1 MPPTTF
7 AALNRHAYSL
17 ACLAASAS
25 PIRPPAC
32 LAAPAPPVAR
42 PPASPL
48 PHRPSPSDPAAST
61 QRLPEA
67 APSRTIQ
74 ATGSNTLYALN
85 ARLSCR
91 ERPCDLVCDHVAAR
105 SAGPRGIPRPASVR
119 SAWVVLVLTV
129 AKVSAGGGAAYA
141 SYLEGRAQPPE
152 QGDYYL
158 KDGERVEAPGR
169 WALGPGGAAALGVD
183 PGRPVEGDA
192 FHAVMA
198 VRHPVTGEQLR
209 RVGANG
215 EAVVAIDATFSA
227 PKSLSAAWA
236 LGSPE
241 VRTALE
247 AAQERAVDRAL
258 EHAVEFVPMVRRRV
272 DQETVVRE
280 LPREVLASS
289 WQHTTARAVAG
300 QVPDPQLH
308 SHVLIHGA
316 LRSDGR
322 VVAVESR
329 AWLVHQREIGA
340 AYRSELARELR
351 ELGFEVEH
359 ATGRGGRYFE
369 LVGVP
374 VGLRERWSSRHHQ
387 VAGAIEQRL
396 TEKKAALEAVIEQG
410 GPEAAD
416 AAVRLDGLE
425 RSGRLMPAEERRF
438 AISSRAAKGTLEM
451 AGDLDRAWWET
462 AVEYGFDA
470 RSVEQLC
477 NRGREVQPA
486 WRDLDSEILSRLT
499 EFDATFAPREARA
512 VALESAADLG
522 PQAGLAA
529 LARLHERGLV
539 LDLGDGRQTTV
550 EHRALERATLR
561 SADELATVRGTAV
574 DDAIV
579 AHEVELLAAGV
590 AERGGS
596 LAGEQ
601 ERAVTLACSDRRLV
615 VVVGQAG
622 TGKSTALQGVA
633 RAHLQAGRTVLVI
646 STGAQAAERLASELR
661 EAGVEGRG
669 FSTAALRVN
678 VERGAVVLDAGVT
691 VIHDEAALASTR
703 EQAWLFKAVSES
715 GARLVAIGDPRQ
727 SQAVG
732 AGGLWDEI
740 EQNAKAQD
748 AFVELSRIVRA
759 QDPADRRDQALWR
772 AGQHEHALA
781 NYAERGFVVIE
792 TEQRRV
798 EDLAL
803 DAAQADRRG
812 GRDTLVLAETSNE
825 QLDALNARAQA
836 IRLQDGE
843 LGTASVS
850 LSGRPYGLRAGDEVV
865 VRAPVQHPE
874 IGSIRNGLS
883 GEVVGVD
890 TTRELATLR
899 LSDGREGSFDRD
911 LLDGGQVRLA
921 YVAHPFPA
929 QGRTTDTTHVIAGPL
944 STAEGSYVALT
955 RAREHTHV
963 YASSDQ
969 LELPASRDHAI
980 AALAERLGRSE
991 PDLPSIRVPLAH
1003 ERHVEREHEQLTL
1016 LLDSDRGVEDPSI
1029 QHLRAERDRLQAL
1042 VGTCPRDTVERVQL
1056 LERDV
1061 ERFRQAAA
1069 TCASESERLRGE
1081 LDALG
1086 PFARR
1091 GQRGRDLVSQIASS
1105 ERRAEGTREAE
1116 RTALAKL
1123 AEIQAGPDSPV
1134 RWEAEHP
1141 HVREQLRDA
1150 EQDFNAAVEREA
1162 ARAIA
1167 NPGEH
1172 LTRVLGKRPTHDQP
1186 VEREAWTEAA
1196 RAVEAYRIS
1205 YQIDPAEPSALG
1217 PEPDRSDS
1225 AWRQHIDWTRA
1236 GQHVLDARE
1245 QLDIERPGHGPTD
1258 ERMARVPGLMT
1269 EQDREQVL
1277 DRGRGRER

>member
-1 MPPTTF
+1 
-7 AALNRHAYSL
+7 
-17 ACLAASAS
+17 
-25 PIRPPAC
+25 
-32 LAAPAPPVAR
+32 
-42 PPASPL
+42 
-48 PHRPSPSDPAAST
+48 
-61 QRLPEA
+61 
-67 APSRTIQ
+67 
-74 ATGSNTLYALN
+74 
-85 ARLSCR
+85 
-91 ERPCDLVCDHVAAR
+91 
-105 SAGPRGIPRPASVR
+105 
-119 SAWVVLVLTV
+119 VLTV
-129 AKVSAGGGAAYA
+129 AKVSAGGGGAYGA
-141 SYLEGRAQPPE
+141 YLEGRAQAPE

-169 WALGPGGAAALGVD
+169 WVLGPGGAAALGVD
-183 PGRPVEGDA
+183 AGRPVEGDA
-192 FHAVMA
+192 FRAVMA

-227 PKSLSAAWA
+227 PKSVSAVWA
-236 LGSPE
+236 LGSPL
-241 VRTALE
+241 VRVALE

-258 EHAVEFVPMVRRRV
+258 QHAVEFVPMVRRRV

-300 QVPDPQLH
+300 RVPDPQLH

-340 AYRSELARELR
+340 AYRSELAQQLR

-396 TEKKAALEAVIEQG
+396 AEKKAALEAVIEQG
-410 GPEAAD
+410 GPEAAG

-438 AISSRAAKGTLEM
+438 AISSRAAKGTLET

-462 AVEYGFDA
+462 AVQYGFDA
-470 RSVEQLC
+470 RSVEELRD
-477 NRGREVQPA
+477 RGRDREPA

-512 VALESAADLG
+512 VALESAADIG

-529 LARLHERGLV
+529 LGRLHERGQV
-539 LDLGDGRQTTV
+539 LDLADGRQTTL
-550 EHRALERATLR
+550 EHRGLERATLR
-561 SADELATVRGTAV
+561 SAGQLATVRGEGV
-574 DDAIV
+574 DNALV
-579 AHEVELLAAGV
+579 SAEVELLAAGV

-601 ERAVTLACSDRRLV
+601 ERAVRVACSDRRLV

-633 RAHLQAGRTVLVI
+633 RAQQAAGRTVLVT

-661 EAGVEGRG
+661 EVGVEGRG
-669 FSTAALRVN
+669 YSTAALRVN
-678 VERGAVVLDAGVT
+678 VERGAVVLDRGVT

-703 EQAWLFKAVSES
+703 EQAWLFRTVNES

-732 AGGLWDEI
+732 AGGLWSEI
-740 EQNAKAQD
+740 EQTAREQG

-772 AGQHEHALA
+772 AGQHDHALT

-792 TEQRRV
+792 ALQRHL
-798 EDLAL
+798 EDRAL
-803 DAAQADRRG
+803 DAAQLDRRG
-812 GRDTLVLAETSNE
+812 GRDTLVIAETSNE

-843 LGTASVS
+843 LGTAGVW
-850 LSGRPYGLRAGDEVV
+850 LTGRPYGLRAGDEVV
-865 VRAPVQHPE
+865 VRAPVQHPDL
-874 IGSIRNGLS
+874 GSIRNGVS
-883 GEVVGVD
+883 GQVIAVD
-890 TTRELATLR
+890 AELGTATLR
-899 LSDGREGSFDRD
+899 LSDGRAASFNRD
-911 LLDGGQVRLA
+911 LLDAGQVRLA
-921 YVAHPFPA
+921 YVSHPFPA

-955 RAREHTHV
+955 RARERTHL

-969 LELPASRDHAI
+969 LELPASREQAI
-980 AALAERLGRSE
+980 ASLAQRLGRSE

-1003 ERHVEREHEQLTL
+1003 EQHVEREHTQLTL
-1016 LLDSDRGVEDPSI
+1016 PTNTEGERGSVER
-1029 QHLRAERDRLQAL
+1029 LRAERDRLRAI
-1042 VGTCPRDTVERVQL
+1042 VSSYPRDAVEQVDL

-1061 ERFRQAAA
+1061 ERFRAHGECWSRDA
-1069 TCASESERLRGE
+1069 ERSRGE
-1081 LDALG
+1081 LAALG
-1086 PFARR
+1086 PLARR
-1091 GQRGRDLVSQIASS
+1091 GQQATELRLDIGRS
-1105 ERRAEGTREAE
+1105 ERNAEDAREAE
-1116 RTALAKL
+1116 RNTAAKL
-1123 AEIQAGPDSPV
+1123 AEIEDGPDSPL

-1141 HVREQLRDA
+1141 NAREQLREGDQA
-1150 EQDFNAAVEREA
+1150 FKDTVGREA
-1162 ARAIA
+1162 DRTIQQ
-1167 NPGEH
+1167 PGEH
-1172 LTRVLGKRPTHDQP
+1172 LARVLGERPGEDRP
-1186 VEREAWTEAA
+1186 VERDTWDQAA
-1196 RAVEAYRIS
+1196 RAVEAYRIT
-1205 YQIDPAEPSALG
+1205 YEIDPAEPSALG
-1217 PEPDRSDS
+1217 SKPDPGDTS
-1225 AWRQHIDWTRA
+1225 WTQAREWKEA
-1236 GQHVLDARE
+1236 AEHVLDARDR
-1245 QLDIERPGHGPTD
+1245 LDIAEQGLGPLEERT
-1258 ERMARVPGLMT
+1258 ARIEGLIP
-1269 EQDREQVL
+1269 EQDRQRAI
-1277 DRGRGRER
+1277 DRGLGWEI

>member
-1 MPPTTF
+1 
-7 AALNRHAYSL
+7 
-17 ACLAASAS
+17 
-25 PIRPPAC
+25 
-32 LAAPAPPVAR
+32 
-42 PPASPL
+42 
-48 PHRPSPSDPAAST
+48 
-61 QRLPEA
+61 
-67 APSRTIQ
+67 
-74 ATGSNTLYALN
+74 
-85 ARLSCR
+85 
-91 ERPCDLVCDHVAAR
+91 
-105 SAGPRGIPRPASVR
+105 
-119 SAWVVLVLTV
+119 VLTV

-141 SYLEGRAQPPE
+141 SYLEGRAQAPE

-169 WALGPGGAAALGVD
+169 WVLGPGGAGALGVD
-183 PGRPVEGDA
+183 PGRPVGGDA
-192 FHAVMA
+192 FRAVMA
-198 VRHPVTGEQLR
+198 VRHPVSGEQLR

-227 PKSLSAAWA
+227 PKSVSAVWA

-241 VRTALE
+241 VRVALE

-316 LRSDGR
+316 LRSDGK

-329 AWLVHQREIGA
+329 AWLVHQREIGG
-340 AYRSELARELR
+340 AYRSELAHELR

-359 ATGRGGRYFE
+359 GSGRGGRYFE

-374 VGLRERWSSRHHQ
+374 DGLRERWSSRHHQ

-396 TEKKAALEAVIEQG
+396 AEKRAALVAVIEQG

-438 AISSRAAKGTLEM
+438 AISSRAAKGTLET

-462 AVEYGFDA
+462 AVEYDFDA
-470 RSVEQLC
+470 RSVEELRD
-477 NRGREVQPA
+477 RGRGVEPM
-486 WRDLDSEILSRLT
+486 WRDLDTEILSRLT

-522 PQAGLAA
+522 PQAALAA
-529 LARLHERGLV
+529 LARLHERGQV
-539 LDLGDGRQTTV
+539 LDLADGRQTTSA
-550 EHRALERATLR
+550 HRALERATLR
-561 SADELATVRGTAV
+561 SASELATVRGDAV
-574 DDAIV
+574 DDV
-579 AHEVELLAAGV
+579 LVSVEVELLAAGV

-601 ERAVTLACSDRRLV
+601 ERAVRVACSDRRLV

-633 RAHLQAGRTVLVI
+633 RAHQQAGRSVLVT

-669 FSTAALRVN
+669 YSTTALRVN
-678 VERGAVVLDAGVT
+678 VERGRVALDAGVT

-732 AGGLWDEI
+732 AGGLWNEI
-740 EQNAKAQD
+740 EQAAREQD

-772 AGQHEHALA
+772 AGQYDHALTD
-781 NYAERGFVVIE
+781 YAERGFVLIE
-792 TEQRRV
+792 ADQRRV

-803 DAAQADRRG
+803 DAAQVDRRA
-812 GRDTLVLAETSNE
+812 GRDTLVIAETSNE

-843 LGTASVS
+843 IGADSVP
-850 LSGRPYGLRAGDEVV
+850 LTGRPYGLRAGDEVV
-865 VRAPVQHPE
+865 VRAPVPHPDL
-874 IGSIRNGLS
+874 GSIRNGVS
-883 GEVVGVD
+883 GQVIAVD
-890 TTRELATLR
+890 PELGAATLR
-899 LSDGREGSFDRD
+899 LADGREGSFDRG
-911 LLDGGQVRLA
+911 LLNGGQVRLA
-921 YVAHPFPA
+921 YVSHPFPA

-955 RAREHTHV
+955 RARGHTHL

-969 LELPASRDHAI
+969 LELPPSRDHAI
-980 AALAERLGRSE
+980 PVLAQRLGRSE

-1003 ERHVEREHEQLTL
+1003 EQHVEREHTQLTL
-1016 LLDSDRGVEDPSI
+1016 PLDTDRDDRGPSI
-1029 QHLRAERDRLQAL
+1029 EQLRAERDRHQGI
-1042 VGTCPRDTVERVQL
+1042 VDTYPRDTVERVQL

-1061 ERFRQAAA
+1061 ERFHQAAA
-1069 TCASESERLRGE
+1069 TWGSEAERLRGE

-1086 PFARR
+1086 PFAGR
-1091 GQRGRDLVSQIASS
+1091 GQRGSDLGMQIVTS
-1105 ERRAEGTREAE
+1105 ERKAENAREAE
-1116 RTALAKL
+1116 RAALAKL
-1123 AEIQAGPDSPV
+1123 AEIQDGRDSPA

-1141 HVREQLRDA
+1141 HVRDQLREA
-1150 EQDFNAAVEREA
+1150 ESTFNAAVEREA
-1162 ARAIA
+1162 DRAIA
-1167 NPGEH
+1167 NPGAH
-1172 LTRVLGKRPTHDQP
+1172 LTRVLGERPTHDQP
-1186 VEREAWTEAA
+1186 VEREAWEQAA
-1196 RAVEAYRIS
+1196 RAVEAYRIT
-1205 YQIDPAEPSALG
+1205 YQIEPAEPSALG
-1217 PEPDRSDS
+1217 PEPDRRDS
-1225 AWRQHIDWTRA
+1225 PWRQHIDWAHA
-1236 GQHVLDARE
+1236 GEHVLDARD
-1245 QLDIERPGHGPTD
+1245 QLDIDRSRHGPT
-1258 ERMARVPGLMT
+1258 EQRMARIPGLMP
-1269 EQDREQVL
+1269 ERDREQML
-1277 DRGRGRER
+1277 DRGHGWER

>member
-1 MPPTTF
+1 M
-7 AALNRHAYSL
+7 
-17 ACLAASAS
+17 
-25 PIRPPAC
+25 
-32 LAAPAPPVAR
+32 
-42 PPASPL
+42 
-48 PHRPSPSDPAAST
+48 
-61 QRLPEA
+61 
-67 APSRTIQ
+67 
-74 ATGSNTLYALN
+74 
-85 ARLSCR
+85 
-91 ERPCDLVCDHVAAR
+91 
-105 SAGPRGIPRPASVR
+105 
-119 SAWVVLVLTV
+119 LTV

-141 SYLEGRAQPPE
+141 SYLEGRAQAPE

-169 WALGPGGAAALGVD
+169 WVLGPGGAGALGVD
-183 PGRPVEGDA
+183 PGRPVGGDA
-192 FHAVMA
+192 FRAVMA
-198 VRHPVTGEQLR
+198 VRHPVSGEQLR

-227 PKSLSAAWA
+227 PKSVSAVWA

-241 VRTALE
+241 VRVALE

-316 LRSDGR
+316 LRSDGK

-329 AWLVHQREIGA
+329 AWLVHQREIGG
-340 AYRSELARELR
+340 AYRSELAHELR

-359 ATGRGGRYFE
+359 GSGRGGRYFE

-374 VGLRERWSSRHHQ
+374 DGLRERWSSRHHQ

-396 TEKKAALEAVIEQG
+396 AEKRAALVAVIEQG

-438 AISSRAAKGTLEM
+438 AISSRAAKGTLET

-462 AVEYGFDA
+462 AVEYDFDA
-470 RSVEQLC
+470 RSVEELRD
-477 NRGREVQPA
+477 RGRGVEPM
-486 WRDLDSEILSRLT
+486 WRDLDTEILSRLT

-522 PQAGLAA
+522 PQAALAA
-529 LARLHERGLV
+529 LARLHERGQV
-539 LDLGDGRQTTV
+539 LDLADGRQTTSA
-550 EHRALERATLR
+550 HRALERATLR
-561 SADELATVRGTAV
+561 SASELATVRGDAV
-574 DDAIV
+574 DDV
-579 AHEVELLAAGV
+579 LVSVEVELLAAGV

-601 ERAVTLACSDRRLV
+601 ERAVRVACSDRRLV

-633 RAHLQAGRTVLVI
+633 RAHQQAGRSVLVT

-669 FSTAALRVN
+669 YSTTALRVN
-678 VERGAVVLDAGVT
+678 VERGRVALDAGVT

-732 AGGLWDEI
+732 AGGLWNEI
-740 EQNAKAQD
+740 EQAAREQD

-772 AGQHEHALA
+772 AGQYDHALTD
-781 NYAERGFVVIE
+781 YAERGFVLIE
-792 TEQRRV
+792 ADQRRV

-803 DAAQADRRG
+803 DAAQVDRRA
-812 GRDTLVLAETSNE
+812 GRDTLVIAETSNE

-843 LGTASVS
+843 IGADSVP
-850 LSGRPYGLRAGDEVV
+850 LTGRPYGLRAGDEVV
-865 VRAPVQHPE
+865 VRAPVPHPDL
-874 IGSIRNGLS
+874 GSIRNGVS
-883 GEVVGVD
+883 GQVIAVD
-890 TTRELATLR
+890 PELGAATLR
-899 LSDGREGSFDRD
+899 LADGREGSFDRG
-911 LLDGGQVRLA
+911 LLNGGQVRLA
-921 YVAHPFPA
+921 YVSHPFPA

-955 RAREHTHV
+955 RARGHTHL

-969 LELPASRDHAI
+969 LELPPSRDHAI
-980 AALAERLGRSE
+980 PVLAQRLGRSE

-1003 ERHVEREHEQLTL
+1003 EQHVEREHTQLTL
-1016 LLDSDRGVEDPSI
+1016 PLDTDRDDRGPSI
-1029 QHLRAERDRLQAL
+1029 EQLRAERDRHQGI
-1042 VGTCPRDTVERVQL
+1042 VDTYPRDTVERVQL

-1061 ERFRQAAA
+1061 ERFHQAAA
-1069 TCASESERLRGE
+1069 TWGSEAERLRGE

-1086 PFARR
+1086 PFAGR
-1091 GQRGRDLVSQIASS
+1091 GQRGSDLGMQIVTS
-1105 ERRAEGTREAE
+1105 ERKAENAREAE
-1116 RTALAKL
+1116 RAALAKL
-1123 AEIQAGPDSPV
+1123 AEIQDGRDSPA

-1141 HVREQLRDA
+1141 HVRDQLREA
-1150 EQDFNAAVEREA
+1150 ESTFNAAVEREA
-1162 ARAIA
+1162 DRAIA
-1167 NPGEH
+1167 NPGAH
-1172 LTRVLGKRPTHDQP
+1172 LTRVLGERPTHDQP
-1186 VEREAWTEAA
+1186 VEREAWEQAA
-1196 RAVEAYRIS
+1196 RAVEAYRIT
-1205 YQIDPAEPSALG
+1205 YQIEPAEPSALG
-1217 PEPDRSDS
+1217 PEPDRRDS
-1225 AWRQHIDWTRA
+1225 PWRQHIDWAHA
-1236 GQHVLDARE
+1236 GEHVLDARD
-1245 QLDIERPGHGPTD
+1245 QLDIDRSRHGPT
-1258 ERMARVPGLMT
+1258 EQRMARIPGLMP
-1269 EQDREQVL
+1269 ERDREQML
-1277 DRGRGRER
+1277 DRGHGWER